1 MFIPILKVL
10 ILKSEMD
17 TDPKLFFSY
26 VSVFYTH

>member
-10 ILKSEMD
+10 ILKSEMH

-26 VSVFYTH
+26 VSVFL